1 MLKCSSL
8 WMNVVANP
16 KFRKALFDTYME
28 ENFIAK
34 KLPIYTI
41 YKRAPLSG
49 KLKPLLW
56 RSSSQHSTDSYED
69 Y

>member
-28 ENFIAK
+28 ETFIAK

-49 KLKPLLW
+49 KLKPLL
-56 RSSSQHSTDSYED
+56 
-69 Y
+69 